1 MHEREKSLPFHL
13 LLTSLYNINNK
24 ARVKKSI
31 CLILLMF
38 VCVLTTGGGDDDA
51 GGGQNLINIRF
62 FSKGKKTASFC
73 PHFASLWFLFNLSPP
88 SPWRVLWRGE
98 GGAMCLIWRK
108 NIDLLSNV
116 PLLAL
121 SVNEKTVAHLL
132 RYFQK
137 GRAEGKEE
145 GGSTYLVVFHW
156 RSWKPK

>member
-1 MHEREKSLPFHL
+1 
-13 LLTSLYNINNK
+13 
-24 ARVKKSI
+24 
-31 CLILLMF
+31 
-38 VCVLTTGGGDDDA
+38 
-51 GGGQNLINIRF
+51 
-62 FSKGKKTASFC
+62 
-73 PHFASLWFLFNLSPP
+73 
-88 SPWRVLWRGE
+88 
-98 GGAMCLIWRK
+98 MCLMWRK

-156 RSWKPK
+156 RSHESQNKLTFFSRFLPPSFYNAL